1 MLLRMVVEADMHELW
16 AQTKALVLALGV
28 HVLMAAMVVLGTMS
42 WKPFK
47 PPQLTGMTIE
57 AVMVDTGAIK
67 KRRDQAQAE
76 AEKAATKKVEADRRE
91 KELKTRKDRQE
102 REKRE
107 ADAAEKKR
115 QKDLASKKRQED
127 LRLQRMRKQQEQDRK
142 DLAKKQ
148 QDELEQIRKQRDEAS
163 RQRKIE
169 EERLKQL
176 DARKQN
182 DLDTQRQLQ
191 AEADLQRQ
199 MAAEFQAGQIATKG
213 DEYYA
218 AIQSQ
223 VTNNWF
229 RPPTARPGLKCR
241 LKIVQIPGGE
251 VISAAIAGSCNAD
264 EATRRSLVAAVER
277 AGSLPYRG
285 FEEVFEREIDFI
297 FTYDDD

>member
-1 MLLRMVVEADMHELW
+1 MLELW
-16 AQTKALVLALGV
+16 QQTKAFALALGV
-28 HVLMAAMVVLGTMS
+28 HVLMAAMVVLGTMT

-47 PPQLTGMTIE
+47 PPTLTGMTIE

-67 KRRDQAQAE
+67 KRRADAQAE
-76 AEKAATKKVEADRRE
+76 AEKAVARKIATDQRE
-91 KELKTRKDRQE
+91 KDLKARKDRQE
-102 REKRE
+102 REKIE

-115 QKDLASKKRQED
+115 QKDVASKKRQED
-127 LRLQRMRKQQEQDRK
+127 LRLQNMRKQQEQDRK

-148 QDELEQIRKQRDEAS
+148 QDKLEQIRKQRDDAT
-163 RQRKIE
+163 RQRKLE
-169 EERLKQL
+169 EERLKQI
-176 DARKQN
+176 DAKKQT
-182 DLDTQRQLQ
+182 DLDKQRQLQ

-199 MAAEFQAGQIATKG
+199 MAAEFKAGQVATKG
-213 DEYYA
+213 EEYYG

-223 VTNNWF
+223 VTNNWM
-229 RPPTARPGLKCR
+229 RPPTARSGLRCR

-251 VISAAIAGSCNAD
+251 VISAAISGKCNAD
-264 EATRRSLVAAVER
+264 EATRNSLKAAVMR